1 MVVDKEFYVNLN
13 LEGNEIKNVKVENVT
28 TLPTGAAGRIVYL
41 VADTGDAGA
50 IKKGYYYHDGESWK
64 LLVNKSEFEDVNTR
78 LGVVEEM
85 IGAGAGEEGNT
96 SSIANKITAL
106 EEWKNSAA
114 VTIASNTSAASEAKT
129 AADKAQTTADNA
141 ATTASS
147 NSTAITGLGTRLTTA
162 EGKITNAEDAIKK
175 LQDDVGGDNSG
186 INGDI
191 AALKDAVGTKG
202 TSVTDSTGI
211 QKDIFSIKADLEAK
225 VDQVAGKGLS
235 TEDFTTAEKT
245 KLGAIAENAQVNV
258 LEGVQVKKRDGSTSD
273 LAVSGKKVVVDL
285 SEYALKSDAVAALEW
300 MGSVATK
307 DALNSIAS
315 KKKGDMYHVEADG
328 GEYVWNGS
336 AWEAVG
342 SIVDLSTYAKSAE
355 VTTEINTAVS
365 TAKTELTT
373 EIGKKANSADLK
385 TVATSGKYTDLTDT
399 PVIDDAVKADSS
411 NAVQSKAVKAELDK
425 KVDKLAGA
433 VTAGD
438 YAMVHVEANGL
449 VSQGKALTADKVPDL
464 TSEKITD
471 FATKVEELTR
481 ISIDSVAMKPSENW
495 TPLDTAAIPKR
506 PAAITAYKGGEVV
519 GVAFRYNESSD
530 KVEYK
535 VNVDVTVAVE
545 IVL

>member
-85 IGAGAGEEGNT
+85 IGAGAGEEGST
-96 SSIANKITAL
+96 SSIANKIAAL

-245 KLGAIAENAQVNV
+245 KLGTIAENAQVNV

-495 TPLDTAAIPKR
+495 TPLDTVAIPKR
-506 PAAITAYKGGEVV
+506 PAAIAAYKGGEVV

>member
-399 PVIDDAVKADSS
+399 PVTDDAVKADSS